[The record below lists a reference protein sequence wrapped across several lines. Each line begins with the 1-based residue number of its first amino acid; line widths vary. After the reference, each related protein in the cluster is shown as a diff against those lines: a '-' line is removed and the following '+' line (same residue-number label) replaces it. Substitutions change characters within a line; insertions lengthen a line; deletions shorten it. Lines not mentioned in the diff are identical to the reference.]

1 MLQDGLLRDEVLT
14 VADAVAAVAT
24 ATGVTVPVSTTATTR
39 ECSMKTS
46 VTDAMETRRERIGKG
61 KKEGAVLG
69 RPLIYAPT
77 VDRDGRRAVPRV
89 VVTVRALVSL
99 AMAVRAMNYMY
110 YMYCTTPLETPPP
123 SPHLRNFPNR
133 SYGVCTANRDATAAR
148 RPHTSSAVCCAGLR
162 TLFNDGS
169 PLLAAALGGCPSHG
183 R

>member
-69 RPLIYAPT
+69 RYTIYAGGQS
-77 VDRDGRRAVPRV
+77 R
-89 VVTVRALVSL
+89 
-99 AMAVRAMNYMY
+99 
-110 YMYCTTPLETPPP
+110 TT
-123 SPHLRNFPNR
+123 
-133 SYGVCTANRDATAAR
+133 
-148 RPHTSSAVCCAGLR
+148 
-162 TLFNDGS
+162 
-169 PLLAAALGGCPSHG
+169 
-183 R
+183 

>member
-69 RPLIYAPT
+69 RYTIYARHNNIT
-77 VDRDGRRAVPRV
+77 RRRD
-89 VVTVRALVSL
+89 
-99 AMAVRAMNYMY
+99 
-110 YMYCTTPLETPPP
+110 
-123 SPHLRNFPNR
+123 
-133 SYGVCTANRDATAAR
+133 
-148 RPHTSSAVCCAGLR
+148 VCCESESAR
-162 TLFNDGS
+162 DEMLF
-169 PLLAAALGGCPSHG
+169 
-183 R
+183 